1 MIRKINSCKIKNQ
14 LNIRASI
21 WDHDKSTII
30 KLKKVT
36 ILKLTLSKLGKFII
50 YVMQHTRT
58 NNFFFFSFNYTLIGA
73 LFFFLYK
80 TTKRIK
86 KKERD

>member
-1 MIRKINSCKIKNQ
+1 MIRKINTCKIKNQ

-21 WDHDKSTII
+21 WDHDKSTTI

-50 YVMQHTRT
+50 
-58 NNFFFFSFNYTLIGA
+58 
-73 LFFFLYK
+73 
-80 TTKRIK
+80 
-86 KKERD
+86 